1 MQDLTIKEIK
11 ERLKSKNIDKNFFQA
26 LKADPRKGVKT
37 LVKTLEKQEQ
47 QKLQLEKQFQ
57 KMRTIENH
65 LIDRGYSS
73 IVGIDEAG
81 RGPLAGPVTAAAVI
95 LPQDFK
101 LLGLTDSKQLN
112 ENTRDKFYDMIL
124 DQALAAE
131 VVFIDNDTID
141 QTNILEATKTA
152 MRQAVAQ
159 LDTPIDYVL
168 IDAVDI
174 SPLPYPSK
182 SIIKGD
188 AKSITIAAAS
198 ILAKVARDREM
209 ARIHKQYPVYQLD
222 QNKGYGTKE
231 HLLAIEKYGA
241 TPYHRKTFAPV
252 RERLK

>member
-1 MQDLTIKEIK
+1 RRHTRSKRDWSSDVCSSDL
-11 ERLKSKNIDKNFFQA
+11 
-26 LKADPRKGVKT
+26 
-37 LVKTLEKQEQ
+37 
-47 QKLQLEKQFQ
+47 
-57 KMRTIENH
+57 
-65 LIDRGYSS
+65 
-73 IVGIDEAG
+73 IDEAG

-168 IDAVDI
+168 IDDVVI
-174 SPLPYPSK
+174 RPLPYP
-182 SIIKGD
+182 
-188 AKSITIAAAS
+188 
-198 ILAKVARDREM
+198 
-209 ARIHKQYPVYQLD
+209 
-222 QNKGYGTKE
+222 
-231 HLLAIEKYGA
+231 
-241 TPYHRKTFAPV
+241 F
-252 RERLK
+252 